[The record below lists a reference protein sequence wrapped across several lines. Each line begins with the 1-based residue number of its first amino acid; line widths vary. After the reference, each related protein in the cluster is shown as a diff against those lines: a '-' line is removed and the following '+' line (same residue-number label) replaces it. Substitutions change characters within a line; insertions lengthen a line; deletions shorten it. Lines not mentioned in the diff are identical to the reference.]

1 MDMGATISSQ
11 LFVKKKISIITIE
24 CSDSVTAM

>member
-11 LFVKKKISIITIE
+11 LFVKNNFHYNYE
-24 CSDSVTAM
+24 CSDSVTAT

>member
-11 LFVKKKISIITIE
+11 LFVKKNSIITIE